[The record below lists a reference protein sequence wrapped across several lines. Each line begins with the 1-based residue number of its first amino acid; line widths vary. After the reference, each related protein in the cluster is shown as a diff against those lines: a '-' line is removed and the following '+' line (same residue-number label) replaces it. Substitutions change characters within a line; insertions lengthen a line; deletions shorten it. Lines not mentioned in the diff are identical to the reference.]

1 MVPLNSIGTEANK
14 KLPLLHVALMKKE
27 ILTYR
32 EAYFFKAATK
42 ILQIFDVITH
52 QYKQAS
58 IVEDVRLIFLKIVFG
73 QHG

>member
-1 MVPLNSIGTEANK
+1 MYMAPLNSIGTEANK
-14 KLPLLHVALMKKE
+14 QLPLLALMKKE

-42 ILQIFDVITH
+42 ILRIFDVITH